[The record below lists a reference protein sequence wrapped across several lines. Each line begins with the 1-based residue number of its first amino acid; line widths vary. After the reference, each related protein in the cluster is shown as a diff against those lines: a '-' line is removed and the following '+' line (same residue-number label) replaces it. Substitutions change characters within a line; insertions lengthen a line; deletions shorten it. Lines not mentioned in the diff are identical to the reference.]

1 LSGKAAEVAAA
12 WRSLFLTGS
21 KPCPLSVIRAQ
32 QEPHCLLAIP
42 VTLMLGLGYKGS
54 VTPYYLVGYRGVSE
68 ENSALIIYLFF
79 ILYYDQQMHNYL
91 TKYHTPN
98 SEVEQK

>member
-1 LSGKAAEVAAA
+1 
-12 WRSLFLTGS
+12 
-21 KPCPLSVIRAQ
+21 
-32 QEPHCLLAIP
+32 
-42 VTLMLGLGYKGS
+42 MLGLGYKGS

-98 SEVEQK
+98 SEVEQKWSEKSKVKWEVIEYEV